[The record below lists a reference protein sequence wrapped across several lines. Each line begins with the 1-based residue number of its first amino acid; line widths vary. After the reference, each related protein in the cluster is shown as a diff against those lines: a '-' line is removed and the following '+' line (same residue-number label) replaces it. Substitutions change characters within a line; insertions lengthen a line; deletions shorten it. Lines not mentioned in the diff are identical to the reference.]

1 MSAKPHPKPHTVRP
15 AIAPKQKRSQITLD
29 KILTAT
35 EKLLETAEFEEITIE
50 QIARTA
56 GVAVG
61 TVYTRFANKDDLL
74 PFLISRLQ
82 DEQLKIA
89 PELSKAIQYEGISLE
104 DRVKFQ
110 IQGSAS
116 QMNSERKGLIK
127 ALVRRFLLEGHKI
140 PDEEIEKGK
149 RLQGYLRDWLL
160 QCRDEIEHPNPD
172 LAVRMAT
179 HLMTSPLQIK
189 LFFLESRSDDLSV
202 DEFIDEL
209 NRAVIGYLK
218 PSALHVSQGD

>member
-1 MSAKPHPKPHTVRP
+1 MSPKTQNVKP
-15 AIAPKQKRSQITLD
+15 AIAPKQKRSQATLD
-29 KILTAT
+29 KILAAT
-35 EKLLETAEFEEITIE
+35 ELLLEDAEFEDITIG
-50 QIARTA
+50 QIAQTA

-89 PELSKAIQYEGISLE
+89 PELSNAIQYEGLSLE
-104 DRVKFQ
+104 ERIKFQ
-110 IQGSAS
+110 IEGSAA
-116 QMNSERKGLIK
+116 QMNSKRKGLIK

-160 QCRDEIEHPNPD
+160 QCRDEIEHPNPER
-172 LAVRMAT
+172 AVRMAT

-189 LFFLESRSDDLSV
+189 LFFLNSRGDDLDV
-202 DEFIDEL
+202 DDFIDEL
-209 NRAVIGYLK
+209 TRAVIGYLK
-218 PSALHVSQGD
+218 PSALKTSHGDQK